1 MAAMPTTADDD
12 EALPSSC
19 LSASAQTRILIWRS
33 EVASSFDAPH
43 LPPSSASTSSG
54 PSSTST
60 LGATTTTTTTTT
72 TITSSLLLSR
82 PSRSRR
88 FWRRIVRRLSLSR
101 PGSSAP
107 VHDAGAAS
115 VAAFAA
121 AETAAAGGPLAGG
134 PPTEHDRV
142 LRTAMYRSVPPLAD
156 PSDDEQPFDVPGSDC
171 GILKQKQERLS
182 RAARLLQQQQQQQQ
196 QNVAGP
202 FAI

>member
-33 EVASSFDAPH
+33 EVASSFHPPH

-72 TITSSLLLSR
+72 TITSSLLLPR

-101 PGSSAP
+101 PGSSVPA
-107 VHDAGAAS
+107 HDAGAAT

-134 PPTEHDRV
+134 PPTEHDGV

-156 PSDDEQPFDVPGSDC
+156 PSDDEQPFDVPGSESDC
-171 GILKQKQERLS
+171 SILKQKQERLG
-182 RAARLLQQQQQQQQ
+182 RAARLLQQQQ
-196 QNVAGP
+196 NAVGP

>member
-1 MAAMPTTADDD
+1 MPTTADED

-33 EVASSFDAPH
+33 EVASSFDPPH

-54 PSSTST
+54 PSSTSI
-60 LGATTTTTTTTT
+60 LGATTTTTTTT
-72 TITSSLLLSR
+72 TITSSLLLPR

-107 VHDAGAAS
+107 VHDAGAAT

-121 AETAAAGGPLAGG
+121 AEAAAAGGPLAGG
-134 PPTEHDRV
+134 PPTEHDRAI
-142 LRTAMYRSVPPLAD
+142 RTAMYRSVPPVAE

-171 GILKQKQERLS
+171 GVLKQKQERLS
-182 RAARLLQQQQQQQQ
+182 RAARLLQQQQQQ
-196 QNVAGP
+196 NAMDP
-202 FAI
+202 LAI